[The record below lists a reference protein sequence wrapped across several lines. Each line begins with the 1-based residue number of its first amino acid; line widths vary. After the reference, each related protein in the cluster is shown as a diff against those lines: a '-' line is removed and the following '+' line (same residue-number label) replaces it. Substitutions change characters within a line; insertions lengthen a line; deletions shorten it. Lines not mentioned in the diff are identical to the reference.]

1 MQKEL
6 DELKM
11 QLGKANSQKQEQDQE
26 AQQPKGELATPYLH
40 LA

>member
-11 QLGKANSQKQEQDQE
+11 QLSNPNRQKQEQE
-26 AQQPKGELATPYLH
+26 HESQQPKGELVTPYLH

>member
-11 QLGKANSQKQEQDQE
+11 QLGKTNSQKHEQDQE
-26 AQQPKGELATPYLH
+26 AQHPKGELATPYLH